1 MKALIV
7 YGSVYGNTEKIAQAI
22 ASGLGEKGE
31 ARLVRAGKENVDLQ
45 GVDLLVV
52 GSPTQGGRPT
62 PPVQE
67 FLKAIPSNGLQN
79 IRVAS
84 FDTRMRKGGS
94 GAFAKLFGY
103 AADRIESEM
112 KKRGGTVIA
121 SEGFGVKGREGPL
134 EEGETDRAQKWGSG
148 LVG

>member
-7 YGSVYGNTEKIAQAI
+7 YGSVYGNTGKIARAI
-22 ASGLGEKGE
+22 ADGLGEKGE
-31 ARLVRAGKENVDLQ
+31 ARLARAGKENTDIQ
-45 GVDLLVV
+45 GIDILVV
-52 GSPTQGGRPT
+52 GSPTQGGRPV

-67 FLKAIPSNGLQN
+67 FLKALPDNSLKN
-79 IRVAS
+79 IKVAS

-103 AADRIESEM
+103 AAGRIESEL

-121 SEGFGVKGREGPL
+121 SEGFGVTGREGPL
-134 EEGETDRAQKWGSG
+134 EEGETDRARKWGNN
-148 LVG
+148 LA

>member
-7 YGSVYGNTEKIAQAI
+7 YDSVYGNTEKIARAI
-22 ASGLGEKGE
+22 TLGLSEKGD
-31 ARLVRAGKENVDLQ
+31 ARLARAGKENTDIQ
-45 GVDLLVV
+45 GIDILVV

-79 IRVAS
+79 VKVAS

-103 AADRIESEM
+103 ATGRIESEL

-121 SEGFGVKGREGPL
+121 SEGFGVTGREGPL
-134 EEGETDRAQKWGSG
+134 EEGETDRARKWGSG